1 MSTTEK
7 LSILKRKRT
16 TLRTAITKLS
26 TKLNYLNC
34 TQADIEFNAE
44 RLQIKFNE
52 LTLTDDEI
60 NDFLNDQEYSE
71 DIIECE
77 KYSENA
83 HLLLFNSKK
92 KANTSAAILPC
103 SRIGSLPTSD
113 SIHYASP
120 PNVTINLPTVN
131 INTFYGKI
139 EEFHSFWERFENCID
154 KNESLSQID
163 KQVFLRGYLDAE
175 AKRLVDGISIT
186 ADTYTMTK
194 EILKSKYGNKDKII
208 QAHLDYL
215 ENLTPIKDLSPSALN
230 EMYIDCNKR
239 LQALD
244 ALDEKT
250 QSYERILAPKILRA
264 FPHEICRN
272 WVVYTK
278 RENLAESDIANLMK
292 FLSEEVEGTIT
303 ANNIKGSL
311 VPSYPIKS
319 SLENFNVHSRP
330 INARIQKLKAT
341 NRCFLCTNRGHVQK
355 NCFRKEKYRCSKCRK
370 KHHVSI
376 CKTPTNEQSATT
388 STNKIDTPTYNFV
401 HLQTARVFITGLNG
415 ITKLTRCLLDGGSQS
430 SFISS
435 DLVDTL
441 NLPIISTAPL
451 DLQAFESPTNFSHKR
466 WQVQFQLSSI
476 WDKAKANVIAFENSN
491 RYASHPSSPTDVS
504 RFAKNK
510 RMKLADPDDPLSS
523 LPIEILIGADFYW
536 NVMHSDAPFKLSDS
550 LALVPSS
557 FGWILSGSRSHATVS
572 FNPTVHSINVDTFTH
587 ELDNMVRNF
596 WNLESI
602 GIQPIQEKLRLSTH
616 NAELLTNFHQS
627 FKIID
632 GRRVVHLPW
641 KPEVKLTKSNYDTA
655 IHRFNYWTRR
665 IHTNTELKQKYA
677 KQMQDYIDKNKS
689 KPS

>member
-26 TKLNYLNC
+26 TKLNDPNS

-44 RLQIKFNE
+44 RLQIKLNE
-52 LTLTDDEI
+52 LTLADDEI
-60 NDFLNDQEYSE
+60 HDFLNDQEYSE

-103 SRIGSLPTSD
+103 SRIGCSPTSD

-120 PNVTINLPTVN
+120 PNVTVRLPTVN
-131 INTFYGKI
+131 INTFYGEI

-163 KQVFLRGYLDAE
+163 KHVFLRGYLDAE
-175 AKRLVDGISIT
+175 AKRLVDGISIA

-194 EILKSKYGNKDKII
+194 EILKSKYGNKEKII

-215 ENLTPIKDLSPSALN
+215 ENLTPIKDLSPSELN
-230 EMYIDCNKR
+230 ELYMDCNRR

-244 ALDEKT
+244 ALGEKT
-250 QSYERILAPKILRA
+250 QLYGRILAPKILRA

-272 WVVYTK
+272 WVVYAK
-278 RENLAESDIANLMK
+278 RENLAESDIMK

-330 INARIQKLKAT
+330 ISKDKKISTFCPFCETSGHWPQQYNSVMDIDVRIQKLKAT

-355 NCFRKEKYRCSKCRK
+355 NCFRKEKYCCSKCRK

-388 STNKIDTPTYNFV
+388 STNKIDTSTYIFV
-401 HLQTARVFITGLNG
+401 HLQTARDFITGSNR

-441 NLPIISTAPL
+441 NLPVISTGPL
-451 DLQAFESPTNFSHKR
+451 DLQAFESPTSFSHKR
-466 WQVQFQLSSI
+466 RQIQFQLSSI
-476 WDKAKANVIAFENSN
+476 WDKAKVNVIAFESSN

-504 RFAKNK
+504 RFAKRK
-510 RMKLADPDDPLSS
+510 RMKLADPDDSLSS

-536 NVMHSDAPFKLSDS
+536 NVMHSDAPVNLSDS
-550 LALVPSS
+550 LVLVPSS
-557 FGWILSGSRSHATVS
+557 FGWILSGSRSHAS
-572 FNPTVHSINVDTFTH
+572 FF
-587 ELDNMVRNF
+587 
-596 WNLESI
+596 
-602 GIQPIQEKLRLSTH
+602 
-616 NAELLTNFHQS
+616 QS
-627 FKIID
+627 Y
-632 GRRVVHLPW
+632 
-641 KPEVKLTKSNYDTA
+641 S
-655 IHRFNYWTRR
+655 
-665 IHTNTELKQKYA
+665 
-677 KQMQDYIDKNKS
+677 S
-689 KPS
+689 

>member
-26 TKLNYLNC
+26 TKLNDSNSI
-34 TQADIEFNAE
+34 QADIEFNAE
-44 RLQIKFNE
+44 RLQIKLNK
-52 LTLTDDEI
+52 LTLADDEI
-60 NDFLNDQEYSE
+60 HDFLNDQEYSE

-103 SRIGSLPTSD
+103 SRIGSSPTSD

-120 PNVTINLPTVN
+120 PNVTVRLPTVN
-131 INTFYGKI
+131 INTFYGEI

-163 KQVFLRGYLDAE
+163 KHVFLRGYLDAE

-194 EILKSKYGNKDKII
+194 EILKSKYGNTDKII
-208 QAHLDYL
+208 QSHLDYL

-230 EMYIDCNKR
+230 ELYMDCNRR

-244 ALDEKT
+244 ALGEKT
-250 QSYERILAPKILRA
+250 QSYGRILAPKTLRA

-272 WVVYTK
+272 WIVYAK
-278 RENLAESDIANLMK
+278 RENLAESDKTKLMK

-303 ANNIKGSL
+303 ANNIKAFCPFCETSGHWPQQCNS
-311 VPSYPIKS
+311 VTDID
-319 SLENFNVHSRP
+319 
-330 INARIQKLKAT
+330 ARIQKLKAT

-388 STNKIDTPTYNFV
+388 STNKIDTSTYNFV
-401 HLQTARVFITGLNG
+401 HLQTARVFITGPNG
-415 ITKLTRCLLDGGSQS
+415 ITKLTCCLLDGGSQS

-441 NLPIISTAPL
+441 NLPVISTGPL
-451 DLQAFESPTNFSHKR
+451 DLQAFESPTSFSHKR

-476 WDKAKANVIAFENSN
+476 WDKAKVNVIPFESSN
-491 RYASHPSSPTDVS
+491 RYASHPSSPM
-504 RFAKNK
+504 F
-510 RMKLADPDDPLSS
+510 
-523 LPIEILIGADFYW
+523 
-536 NVMHSDAPFKLSDS
+536 H
-550 LALVPSS
+550 ALRKAS
-557 FGWILSGSRSHATVS
+557 
-572 FNPTVHSINVDTFTH
+572 
-587 ELDNMVRNF
+587 E
-596 WNLESI
+596 
-602 GIQPIQEKLRLSTH
+602 
-616 NAELLTNFHQS
+616 
-627 FKIID
+627 
-632 GRRVVHLPW
+632 
-641 KPEVKLTKSNYDTA
+641 
-655 IHRFNYWTRR
+655 
-665 IHTNTELKQKYA
+665 
-677 KQMQDYIDKNKS
+677 
-689 KPS
+689 

>member
-16 TLRTAITKLS
+16 TLRTAITKLL
-26 TKLNYLNC
+26 TKLNDPNS

-44 RLQIKFNE
+44 RLQIKLNE
-52 LTLTDDEI
+52 LTLADDEI
-60 NDFLNDQEYSE
+60 HDFLNDQEYSE
-71 DIIECE
+71 DIECE

-92 KANTSAAILPC
+92 KANTSAAILPS
-103 SRIGSLPTSD
+103 SRIGSSPTSD

-120 PNVTINLPTVN
+120 QNVTI
-131 INTFYGKI
+131 
-139 EEFHSFWERFENCID
+139 D
-154 KNESLSQID
+154 KH
-163 KQVFLRGYLDAE
+163 VFLRGYLDAE

-230 EMYIDCNKR
+230 ELYIDCNR
-239 LQALD
+239 ILQALD
-244 ALDEKT
+244 ALGEKT
-250 QSYERILAPKILRA
+250 QSYGRIWATKILRD

-272 WVVYTK
+272 WLVYAK
-278 RENLAESDIANLMK
+278 RENLAESDITKLMK
-292 FLSEEVEGTIT
+292 FLTEET
-303 ANNIKGSL
+303 
-311 VPSYPIKS
+311 
-319 SLENFNVHSRP
+319 NFRKDKKISPFCPFCETSGHWPQQCNSVTD
-330 INARIQKLKAT
+330 IDARIQKLKST

-355 NCFRKEKYRCSKCRK
+355 NCFRKEKYCCSKCRK

-376 CKTPTNEQSATT
+376 CKTPTNEQYATT
-388 STNKIDTPTYNFV
+388 STNKIDTTTYNFV
-401 HLQTARVFITGLNG
+401 HLQTARLFITGSNG

-441 NLPIISTAPL
+441 NLPVISTGPL
-451 DLQAFESPTNFSHKR
+451 DLQAFESPTSFSHKR
-466 WQVQFQLSSI
+466 RQVQFQLSSI
-476 WDKAKANVIAFENSN
+476 WDKSKVNVIAFESSN
-491 RYASHPSSPTDVS
+491 RYASHPSTPTDVS
-504 RFAKNK
+504 RFAKSK
-510 RMKLADPDDPLSS
+510 RMKLADPDDSLSS

-536 NVMHSDAPFKLSDS
+536 NVMHSDAPVKLSDS
-550 LALVPSS
+550 LALVPSG

-572 FNPTVHSINVDTFTH
+572 FNPIVHSINVDTLTH

-596 WNLESI
+596 WNLEST

-616 NAELLTNFHQS
+616 NAELLTNSSIFQNH
-627 FKIID
+627 
-632 GRRVVHLPW
+632 
-641 KPEVKLTKSNYDTA
+641 
-655 IHRFNYWTRR
+655 
-665 IHTNTELKQKYA
+665 
-677 KQMQDYIDKNKS
+677 
-689 KPS
+689 